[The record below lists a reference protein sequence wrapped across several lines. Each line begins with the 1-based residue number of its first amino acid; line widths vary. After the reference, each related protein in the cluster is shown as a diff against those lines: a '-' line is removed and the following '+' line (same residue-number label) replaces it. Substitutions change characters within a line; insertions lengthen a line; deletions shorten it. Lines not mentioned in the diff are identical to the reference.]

1 MTDAPATPH
10 VEIYT
15 SPFCGFCFRAKSL
28 LDQKGVAYTEINVM
42 MDSGRRTEMT
52 KRANG
57 GSSVPQIFIND
68 EHVGGCDELMMLE
81 HQGNLDTKLGA
92 A

>member
-1 MTDAPATPH
+1 MTDAATSAH

-15 SPFCGFCFRAKSL
+15 SPFCGFCHRAKSL
-28 LDQKGVAYTEINVM
+28 LDHKGVTYDEFDVM
-42 MDSGRRTEMT
+42 MDGARRAEMR

-57 GSSVPQIFIND
+57 GTSVPQIFING

-81 HQGNLDTKLGA
+81 HQGHLDSKLGA